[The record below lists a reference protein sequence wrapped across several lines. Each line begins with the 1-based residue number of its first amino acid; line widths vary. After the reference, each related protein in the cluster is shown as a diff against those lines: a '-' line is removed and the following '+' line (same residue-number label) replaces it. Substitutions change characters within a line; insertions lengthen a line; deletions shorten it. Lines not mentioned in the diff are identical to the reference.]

1 MASTST
7 ELNPTL
13 IFMKNDDGKSF
24 KQMKTIEITQII
36 EELES
41 NLGVFEKGGVTIAP
55 GGVLFIKPTTKIQ
68 QLQLLKVTYTLNGK
82 IMVICTEPKSANST
96 RVTIHQVPTGD
107 TDEEM
112 YLALKNHGY
121 NVNSVYRFETDRS
134 AENIPTPT
142 VAIEFEGSV
151 PKEILLNDISFT
163 P

>member
-1 MASTST
+1 M
-7 ELNPTL
+7 
-13 IFMKNDDGKSF
+13 
-24 KQMKTIEITQII
+24 
-36 EELES
+36 
-41 NLGVFEKGGVTIAP
+41 VT
-55 GGVLFIKPTTKIQ
+55 
-68 QLQLLKVTYTLNGK
+68 
-82 IMVICTEPKSANST
+82 CTEPKSANST